1 MGASKR
7 CVTPE
12 RQERLERPLS
22 RFSSILVVRRP
33 SAHAGPQNSVPHA
46 VKGVPVTVPPAA
58 QEENKG
64 KLAEEK
70 EAAAFARSS
79 VVESLF
85 REACAEH
92 RAAS

>member
-12 RQERLERPLS
+12 RERDPMGSRLRIVTMLRP
-22 RFSSILVVRRP
+22 FTTQP
-33 SAHAGPQNSVPHA
+33 KPQHSDP
-46 VKGVPVTVPPAA
+46 VPVVQGLAVPETEG
-58 QEENKG
+58 QR
-64 KLAEEK
+64 EEK

-85 REACAEH
+85 REACAEL